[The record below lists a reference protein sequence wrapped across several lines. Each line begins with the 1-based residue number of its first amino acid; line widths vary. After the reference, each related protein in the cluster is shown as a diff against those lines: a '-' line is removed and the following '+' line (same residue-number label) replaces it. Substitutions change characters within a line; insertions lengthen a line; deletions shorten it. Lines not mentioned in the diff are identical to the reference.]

1 MIMITLGVIQEIFV
15 SKIFV
20 QFYFCVEKFFEVGT
34 HENLNF
40 SPRENIFMIET
51 HENYCFRSHEIFS

>member
-40 SPRENIFMIET
+40 SHVKYFHDRDPRKLLL
-51 HENYCFRSHEIFS
+51 